1 MGGNFKENLRS
12 ELDYQGVTVKELGAR
27 TGIPVATLDCY
38 LGSRATMPSAEA
50 AVKIAQALHVSVEYL
65 VIGDSSIPQKKQIKH
80 NREAL
85 KLIQLVENLNHDQ
98 CQAILNLVNT
108 FGKRSPR

>member
-12 ELDYQGVTVKELGAR
+12 ELDYQGLTVKELGVR
-27 TGIPVATLDCY
+27 TGISVATLDCY

-65 VIGDSSIPQKKQIKH
+65 VIGDSSIPEKKQGKQY
-80 NREAL
+80 REAQ
-85 KLIQLVENLNHDQ
+85 KLIEFIEILNQEQ
-98 CQAILNLVNT
+98 CKAILNLINVII
-108 FGKRSPR
+108 K

>member
-12 ELDYQGVTVKELGAR
+12 ELDYQGVTVKELGAK
-27 TGIPVATLDCY
+27 TGIPIATLDCY

-65 VIGDSSIPQKKQIKH
+65 VIGDSSTPIKKQSKQYPETL
-80 NREAL
+80 R
-85 KLIQLVENLNHDQ
+85 LIRLIENFNHEQ
-98 CQAILNLVNT
+98 CKAILNLINT
-108 FGKRSPR
+108 FIK